1 MRIYAKQYQKPMR
14 IEGIHAGL
22 ECGIFASRKDLDIIS
37 IGPDILDI
45 HTPKE
50 TLKIASTQRTYEL
63 LITVLQRAKELL

>member
-1 MRIYAKQYQKPMR
+1 MR